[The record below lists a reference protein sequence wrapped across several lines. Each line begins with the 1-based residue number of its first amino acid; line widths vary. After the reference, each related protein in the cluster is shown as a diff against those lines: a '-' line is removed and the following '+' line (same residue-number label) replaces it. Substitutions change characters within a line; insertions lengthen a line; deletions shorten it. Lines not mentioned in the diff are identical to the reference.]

1 MVIVRSEWMPSIRE
15 IDEETAICA
24 IGDVH
29 GCADLLKEMHVG
41 IAQEFDLISPSAAYC
56 IHLGDL
62 IDRGPESLRA
72 LRMAM
77 QGIPGATNCTLIGN
91 HEHRLLQLLR
101 TPDAKMMDRW
111 LMNGGTEFFEELGV
125 DPRDRW
131 EDRVSELLGGHII
144 EWLHSLPLKLQLGK
158 LLFVHAG
165 IDVEV
170 PIDHQAAE
178 TLAWIREPWL
188 SSTGPYENGLA
199 VIHGHTP
206 IADVHLGNQHRI
218 NLDSGA
224 CETGVLSALLIHG
237 GRMKLL
243 QTSN

>member
-1 MVIVRSEWMPSIRE
+1 MLIARSKWMPAIRE
-15 IDEETAICA
+15 IDETTAICA

-29 GCADLLKEMHVG
+29 GCADLLKEMHAAV
-41 IAQEFDLISPSAAYC
+41 AREFDLISPGAAYC
-56 IHLGDL
+56 VHLGDL
-62 IDRGPESLRA
+62 IDRGPESVRA
-72 LRMAM
+72 LTLAM

-101 TPDAKMMDRW
+101 APDVKMMERW
-111 LMNGGTEFFEELGV
+111 LTHGGTEFFEELGV
-125 DPRDRW
+125 DPRDGW
-131 EDRVSELLGGHII
+131 EDRVSELLGRHTI
-144 EWLHSLPLKLQLGK
+144 EWLHSLPFKLQLGN

-170 PIDHQAAE
+170 PIDRQTAE

-188 SSTGPYENGLA
+188 SSAGPYENGLA

-206 IADVHLGNQHRI
+206 IADVVLSNRHRI
-218 NLDSGA
+218 NLDTGA

-237 GRMKLL
+237 RRMKLF
-243 QTSN
+243 QTG

>member
-1 MVIVRSEWMPSIRE
+1 MAIARSEWMPSIRK
-15 IDEETAICA
+15 IDEGTAICA

-29 GCADLLKEMHVG
+29 GCADLLKEMHAG
-41 IAQEFDLISPSAAYC
+41 IAREFDLISPGAAYC
-56 IHLGDL
+56 VHLGDL

-72 LRMAM
+72 LRLAM

-111 LMNGGTEFFEELGV
+111 LTHGGTEFFEELGV

-131 EDRVSELLGGHII
+131 EDRVSEPLGSHII

-170 PIDHQAAE
+170 PIDHQTAE

-199 VIHGHTP
+199 VIHGHSP
-206 IADVHLGNQHRI
+206 IADVVLSHQHRI
-218 NLDSGA
+218 NLDTGA

-237 GRMKLL
+237 GRMKLF
-243 QTSN
+243 QASN

>member
-1 MVIVRSEWMPSIRE
+1 MHA
-15 IDEETAICA
+15 AIA
-24 IGDVH
+24 R
-29 GCADLLKEMHVG
+29 
-41 IAQEFDLISPSAAYC
+41 EFDLISPSAAYC
-56 IHLGDL
+56 VHLGDL
-62 IDRGPESLRA
+62 IDRGPESVRA
-72 LRMAM
+72 LSLAM

-91 HEHRLLQLLR
+91 HEDRLLQLLR
-101 TPDAKMMDRW
+101 TPDVKMMDRW
-111 LMNGGTEFFEELGV
+111 LTHGGTEFFEELGV
-125 DPRDRW
+125 DPRGRW
-131 EDRVSELLGGHII
+131 EDRVSELLGGDII

-165 IDVEV
+165 IDVEI
-170 PIDHQAAE
+170 PIDHQTAE

-206 IADVHLGNQHRI
+206 IAEVVLSNQHRI

-243 QTSN
+243 QTRK

>member
-1 MVIVRSEWMPSIRE
+1 MIVRSEWMPSIRE

-29 GCADLLKEMHVG
+29 GRADLLREMHLG
-41 IAQEFDLISPSAAYC
+41 IAHEFHLISPGAAHC

-72 LRMAM
+72 LSLAM

-91 HEHRLLQLLR
+91 HEHRLLQLLCA
-101 TPDAKMMDRW
+101 PDAKMMDRW
-111 LMNGGTEFFEELGV
+111 LANGGTEFFEELGV
-125 DPRDRW
+125 DPRGRW
-131 EDRVSELLGGHII
+131 EERVSELLGGDMI

-170 PIDHQAAE
+170 PIDRQTAE

-188 SSTGPYENGLA
+188 SSKGPYENGLA

-206 IADVHLGNQHRI
+206 ITEVVLSNPHRI
-218 NLDSGA
+218 NLDTGA

-243 QTSN
+243 QTSH

>member
-1 MVIVRSEWMPSIRE
+1 MLIACSEWMSSIRE
-15 IDEETAICA
+15 ITEQTAICA

-29 GCADLLKEMHVG
+29 GCADLLQEMHAG
-41 IAQEFDLISPSAAYC
+41 IAHEFDLISPRAAYC

-62 IDRGPESLRA
+62 IDRGPDSLRA
-72 LRMAM
+72 LGLAR

-91 HEHRLLQLLR
+91 HEDRLLQLLR
-101 TPDAKMMDRW
+101 TPDARMMDRW
-111 LMNGGTEFFEELGV
+111 LAHGGTKFFEELGV
-125 DPRDRW
+125 DPRDGW
-131 EDRVSELLGGHII
+131 EDRVSELLGRDTI
-144 EWLHSLPLKLQLGK
+144 EWLHSLPLKLRLGD

-170 PIDHQAAE
+170 PIDRQTAE

-188 SSTGPYENGLA
+188 SSQGPYEDGLA
-199 VIHGHTP
+199 IIHGHTP
-206 IADVHLGNQHRI
+206 IADVVLSNQHRI
-218 NLDSGA
+218 NLDTGA

-243 QTSN
+243 QTG